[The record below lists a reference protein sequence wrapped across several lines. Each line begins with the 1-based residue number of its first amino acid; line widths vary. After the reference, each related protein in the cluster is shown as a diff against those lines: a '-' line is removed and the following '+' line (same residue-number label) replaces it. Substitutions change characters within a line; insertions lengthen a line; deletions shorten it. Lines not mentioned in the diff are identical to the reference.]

1 MKGLMPLMT
10 TAAALGLALNP
21 PVESD
26 DEAIGEIEDT
36 LEWLHMNDED
46 GDGARAKLQ
55 NLAILRAQVDRYAEF
70 LIAKLSP
77 AEINFCVMEATE

>member
-21 PVESD
+21 PVQSD
-26 DEAIGEIEDT
+26 DEALGDFEDT
-36 LEWLHMNDED
+36 LEWLHMNDQD

-70 LIAKLSP
+70 LIAKLSA